1 MNSWYTGVHSKTH
14 RQQSNPFMQDQSL
27 SELIIYRRISSILDI
42 LDTGTRSQPKQSN
55 KSNPE
60 EHWKNLAMP
69 SNGGTVLLWES
80 YKHYIKMNH
89 NTLLMDSGQIA
100 PTFLTIA
107 LKWRYLWHIK
117 SWTKS
122 QSKHLLLN
130 KYFKAKQ
137 MSRFTVRHPTIL

>member
-1 MNSWYTGVHSKTH
+1 MNSWYTGVRGKTD
-14 RQQSNPFMQDQSL
+14 RQQSSPFMKDQSL
-27 SELIIYRRISSILDI
+27 SELIIYWRISSVLDI
-42 LDTGTRSQPKQSN
+42 LDAGTRSQPKQSN

-60 EHWKNLAMP
+60 EHWKNAAMP

-80 YKHYIKMNH
+80 YKNNIKLNH

-122 QSKHLLLN
+122 QSKHLVLN
-130 KYFKAKQ
+130 KYLKAKQ
-137 MSRFTVRHPTIL
+137 MSWFTVRHPTIL